1 MYNIFYI
8 YKVFLP
14 LKTYYLYYKFKYLM
28 YEVLDRKTLKNII
41 NHKNY
46 IHFYMNQNKLIQISS
61 FLS

>member
-28 YEVLDRKTLKNII
+28 YEVLDCTTLVSI
-41 NHKNY
+41 Y
-46 IHFYMNQNKLIQISS
+46 IM
-61 FLS
+61 